1 MTVPH
6 VSSTL
11 DGPLKKGATMSLLH
25 NTRRIAAAAASAITL
40 ALVVAGCGGSSADSS
55 SSPNSGKPQR
65 GGTLVIGEDSQ
76 PLSGFDPIMA
86 QSFNSKRM
94 VSQFY
99 EGLLALDPDLAT
111 PEPAIAAKW
120 KQKSPLEYDFT
131 LRKGVKFHNGD
142 EVTADDVVFSLER
155 IVDPD
160 QHSPYASLYNFKT
173 IEATSP
179 TTVKI
184 TLARPQASLLR
195 LLAQPWSAGIVDK
208 SWIEGTDPD
217 ALKTQ
222 ENGTGPFKL
231 REFQEGSLIST
242 VRFDDY
248 WDSPKPYL
256 DGVDYRLMAD
266 ESTRQ
271 QALSSGA
278 VDMIQ
283 VRVPKTAEALGKR
296 GMNVG
301 EGYNLTY
308 WVGLDV
314 SQGPLANE
322 KVRQAISLGLDRQQL
337 IDIGA
342 QGYGELAYTVPPADP
357 LGTAATEDT
366 PYYAYDPERAKQLLA
381 ESGETDIHLELDLQ
395 SDNNQSLPTAQL
407 MREQLSKIGID
418 LEVRQIPFA
427 TLVSNLLSGDWQ
439 ADMIVLNA
447 ALNADASQYLA
458 LWFAKGLPSTKVDDP
473 KLWELM
479 DGAISTTGG
488 NDERRALYKQVTDYI
503 AEHVYQL
510 VPYAAPSQFEVWSDK
525 LHGYDA
531 DATGTRVFLKNAWM
545 G

>member
-1 MTVPH
+1 
-6 VSSTL
+6 
-11 DGPLKKGATMSLLH
+11 MSLLP
-25 NTRRIAAAAASAITL
+25 TIRRTGAVTATILLLAAAAT
-40 ALVVAGCGGSSADSS
+40 GCGGSTSS
-55 SSPNSGKPQR
+55 GAPGGDPGTPHR
-65 GGTLVIGEDSQ
+65 GGTLTIGEDSQ

-94 VSQFY
+94 ASQFY
-99 EGLLALDPDLAT
+99 EGLLSLDTDLQT
-111 PEPAIAAKW
+111 VKPGLAAKW
-120 KQKSPLEYDFT
+120 TQVNPLKYDFT
-131 LRKGVKFHNGD
+131 LRDGVTFHNGD
-142 EVTADDVVFSLER
+142 KLTADDVVFSLDR
-155 IVDPD
+155 ITDPA
-160 QHSPYASLYNFKT
+160 QHSPYASLYNFKSVKAT
-173 IEATSP
+173 GPNSVEIELS
-179 TTVKI
+179 
-184 TLARPQASLLR
+184 RPQASLLH

-208 SWIEGTDPD
+208 KWVKSKTADQ
-217 ALKTQ
+217 LKTQ

-231 REFQEGSLIST
+231 ANFREGSLIST
-242 VRFDDY
+242 VRFDKY

-256 DGVDYRLMAD
+256 DRVDYRLMTD

-283 VRVPKTAEALGKR
+283 VRVPKTADALKQR

-301 EGYNLTY
+301 PGYNLTY

-337 IDIGA
+337 IDIGS
-342 QGYGELAYTVPPADP
+342 QGKGQLAYTVPPADP

-366 PYYAYDPERAKQLLA
+366 PNYKYDPARAKELLA
-381 ESGETDIHLELDLQ
+381 ESGETNIKLTLNLQ
-395 SDNNQSLPTAQL
+395 SDNSQSLPTAQL
-407 MREQLSKIGID
+407 MSEQLSKIGID
-418 LEVRQIPFA
+418 LQVRQIPFS
-427 TLVSNLLSGDWQ
+427 TLVSNLLSGDWK

-458 LWFAKGLPSTKVDDP
+458 LWFAKGIPSTKVDDAT
-473 KLWELM
+473 LWGML

-488 NDERRALYKQVTDYI
+488 DTKRKELYKQIGDYI
-503 AEHVYQL
+503 AEKVYQI
-510 VPYAAPSQFEVWSDK
+510 VPYAAPSQYEVWSSK

-531 DATGTRVFLKNAWM
+531 DATGTRIFLKNAWI

>member
-1 MTVPH
+1 
-6 VSSTL
+6 
-11 DGPLKKGATMSLLH
+11 MSLLR
-25 NTRRIAAAAASAITL
+25 NTRRIAAAAASVISL
-40 ALVVAGCGGSSADSS
+40 ALLAAGCGGSSADSS
-55 SSPNSGKPQR
+55 ASYSGKPHQ
-65 GGTLVIGEDSQ
+65 GGTLIVGEDSQ

-99 EGLLALDPDLAT
+99 EGLLALDTDLET
-111 PEPAIAAKW
+111 LKPAIASKW
-120 KQKSPLEYDFT
+120 KQVSPLEYEFT
-131 LRKGVKFHNGD
+131 LREGVTFHNGD
-142 EVTADDVVFSLER
+142 AVTADDVVFSLER

-160 QHSPYASLYNFKT
+160 QHSPYASLYSFKT

-208 SWIEGTDPD
+208 NWIESSDAD

-248 WDSPKPYL
+248 WDSGKPYL

-301 EGYNLTY
+301 DGYNLTY

-357 LGTAATEDT
+357 LGTAATEET

-395 SDNNQSLPTAQL
+395 SDNNQSVATAQL

-427 TLVSNLLSGDWQ
+427 TLVSNLLGGDWQ

-458 LWFAKGLPSTKVDDP
+458 LWFAEGLPSTKVNDP
-473 KLWELM
+473 KLQELLAS
-479 DGAISTTGG
+479 AISTTGG
-488 NDERRALYKQVTDYI
+488 NDERRALYKEVGDYI
-503 AEHVYQL
+503 AEHVYQI
-510 VPYAAPSQFEVWSDK
+510 VPYASPTQFEVWSDK
-525 LHGYDA
+525 LHGYEA
-531 DATGTRVFLKNAWM
+531 DATGTRIFLKNAWM